1 MKGLTNM
8 NELIMLS
15 AYLNKRIMYYR
26 KKQGENTYY
35 QDTIEELETVFTM
48 VDSIL
53 DAEENEADEIDSVL
67 ARILSLGN
75 PLSADEFIE
84 KLNKD

>member
-1 MKGLTNM
+1 M
-8 NELIMLS
+8 NELTMLR

-35 QDTIEELETVFTM
+35 QDMVEELETVLIM
-48 VDSIL
+48 VDSVL
-53 DAEENEADEIDSVL
+53 DAEENEADEIASVL
-67 ARILSLGN
+67 ARIVSLGK
-75 PLSADEFIE
+75 PLSEDEFIE

>member
-1 MKGLTNM
+1 
-8 NELIMLS
+8 
-15 AYLNKRIMYYR
+15 MYYR

-67 ARILSLGN
+67 ARIVSLGK

>member
-1 MKGLTNM
+1 
-8 NELIMLS
+8 
-15 AYLNKRIMYYR
+15 MYYL

-67 ARILSLGN
+67 ARILSLGK

>member
-1 MKGLTNM
+1 
-8 NELIMLS
+8 
-15 AYLNKRIMYYR
+15 MYYR
-26 KKQGENTYY
+26 NKQGENTYY

-67 ARILSLGN
+67 ARILSLGK

>member
-1 MKGLTNM
+1 M

-26 KKQGENTYY
+26 QKQGENTYY
-35 QDTIEELETVFTM
+35 QDTIEELETVLTM

-67 ARILSLGN
+67 ARILSLGK

-84 KLNKD
+84 NLNKD

>member
-1 MKGLTNM
+1 M

-26 KKQGENTYY
+26 QKQGENTYY
-35 QDTIEELETVFTM
+35 QDTIEELETVLTM

-53 DAEENEADEIDSVL
+53 DAEENEADEIDNVL
-67 ARILSLGN
+67 ARILSLGK

>member
-1 MKGLTNM
+1 
-8 NELIMLS
+8 
-15 AYLNKRIMYYR
+15 MYYR

-48 VDSIL
+48 VDSVL

>member
-1 MKGLTNM
+1 
-8 NELIMLS
+8 
-15 AYLNKRIMYYR
+15 MYYR

-53 DAEENEADEIDSVL
+53 DAEENEADEIASVL
-67 ARILSLGN
+67 ARIALLGK
-75 PLSADEFIE
+75 PLSEDEFIE
-84 KLNKD
+84 TLNKD

>member
-1 MKGLTNM
+1 M

-26 KKQGENTYY
+26 NKQGENTYY

-67 ARILSLGN
+67 ARILSLGK

>member
-1 MKGLTNM
+1 M

-26 KKQGENTYY
+26 KKQGGNTYY
-35 QDTIEELETVFTM
+35 QDMIEELETVLTM
-48 VDSIL
+48 VDSVL
-53 DAEENEADEIDSVL
+53 DVEENEADEIASVL
-67 ARILSLGN
+67 ARIVSLGK
-75 PLSADEFIE
+75 PLSEDEFIE

>member
-1 MKGLTNM
+1 M
-8 NELIMLS
+8 NELVMIR
-15 AYLNKRIMYYR
+15 AYVENRIEYYEKDQNNNTFNNRIISELNAIYA
-26 KKQGENTYY
+26 
-35 QDTIEELETVFTM
+35 M
-48 VDSIL
+48 VDSVL

-67 ARILSLGN
+67 ARILSLGK

>member
-1 MKGLTNM
+1 M

-15 AYLNKRIMYYR
+15 AYLNKRIMYYL

-67 ARILSLGN
+67 ARILSLGK

>member
-1 MKGLTNM
+1 
-8 NELIMLS
+8 
-15 AYLNKRIMYYR
+15 MYYR

-67 ARILSLGN
+67 ARILSLGK

>member
-1 MKGLTNM
+1 M
-8 NELIMLS
+8 NELIMLG

-67 ARILSLGN
+67 ARILSLGK

>member
-1 MKGLTNM
+1 
-8 NELIMLS
+8 
-15 AYLNKRIMYYR
+15 MYYR

-35 QDTIEELETVFTM
+35 QDTIEELETVLTM

-67 ARILSLGN
+67 ARILSLGKT
-75 PLSADEFIE
+75 LSADEFIE

>member
-1 MKGLTNM
+1 M

-53 DAEENEADEIDSVL
+53 DAEENEANEIDSVL

>member
-1 MKGLTNM
+1 M

-67 ARILSLGN
+67 ARILSLGK

>member
-1 MKGLTNM
+1 M
-8 NELIMLS
+8 NELTMLS

-35 QDTIEELETVFTM
+35 QDTIEELETVLIM
-48 VDSIL
+48 VDSVL
-53 DAEENEADEIDSVL
+53 DAEENEADEIASVL
-67 ARILSLGN
+67 ARIALLGK
-75 PLSADEFIE
+75 PLSEDEFIE

>member
-1 MKGLTNM
+1 M

-48 VDSIL
+48 VDSVL
-53 DAEENEADEIDSVL
+53 DTEENEADEIDSVL

>member
-1 MKGLTNM
+1 M

-26 KKQGENTYY
+26 QKQGENTYY
-35 QDTIEELETVFTM
+35 QDTIEELETVLTM

-67 ARILSLGN
+67 ARILSLGK

>member
-1 MKGLTNM
+1 M

-15 AYLNKRIMYYR
+15 AYLNKRVMYYR
-26 KKQGENTYY
+26 NKQGENTYY
-35 QDTIEELETVFTM
+35 QDTIEELETVLTM

-67 ARILSLGN
+67 ARILSLGK
-75 PLSADEFIE
+75 PLSADEFIK

>member
-1 MKGLTNM
+1 M

-53 DAEENEADEIDSVL
+53 DAEENEANEIDSVL
-67 ARILSLGN
+67 ARILSLGK

>member
-1 MKGLTNM
+1 M

-35 QDTIEELETVFTM
+35 QDTIEELETVLTM

>member
-1 MKGLTNM
+1 M

-15 AYLNKRIMYYR
+15 AYLNKRVMYYR

-35 QDTIEELETVFTM
+35 QDTIEELETVLTM

-67 ARILSLGN
+67 ARILSLGK

-84 KLNKD
+84 NPNKD

>member
-1 MKGLTNM
+1 MK
-8 NELIMLS
+8 ELIMLS

>member
-1 MKGLTNM
+1 M

-35 QDTIEELETVFTM
+35 QDTIEELETVLTM

-67 ARILSLGN
+67 ARILSLGK

-84 KLNKD
+84 NLNKD

>member
-1 MKGLTNM
+1 M

-53 DAEENEADEIDSVL
+53 DAEENEADEIASVL
-67 ARILSLGN
+67 ARIALLGK
-75 PLSADEFIE
+75 PLSEDEFIE
-84 KLNKD
+84 KPNKD

>member
-1 MKGLTNM
+1 M

-15 AYLNKRIMYYR
+15 AYLNKRVMYYR

-35 QDTIEELETVFTM
+35 QDTIEELETILTM
-48 VDSIL
+48 VDSVL
-53 DAEENEADEIDSVL
+53 DTDGEKLEEIN
-67 ARILSLGN
+67 RILSRIASLGK
-75 PLSADEFIE
+75 PLTEEEFIE

>member
-1 MKGLTNM
+1 M

-15 AYLNKRIMYYR
+15 AYLNKRIMYHR

-67 ARILSLGN
+67 ARILSLGK

>member
-1 MKGLTNM
+1 M

-67 ARILSLGN
+67 ARILSPGK